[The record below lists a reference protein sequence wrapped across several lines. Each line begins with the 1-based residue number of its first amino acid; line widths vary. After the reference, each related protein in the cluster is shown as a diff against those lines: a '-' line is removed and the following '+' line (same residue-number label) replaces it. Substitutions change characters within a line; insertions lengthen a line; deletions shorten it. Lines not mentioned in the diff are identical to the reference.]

1 MKEDINVIDEKKQFE
16 IQLHHMW
23 LTLLGLL
30 IIALQ
35 GYIASNSK

>member
-1 MKEDINVIDEKKQFE
+1 MKESDIVVDDKKQFE

-23 LTLLGLL
+23 LTVLGLL